1 MAVTLASFIKF
12 WRERVVALIVHQLTQ
27 GVTPHKIALSIGLG
41 FSLGVFPVLGTTT
54 ALCAVAAVRLR
65 LNQPVIQLVNW
76 LVYPLQLAWILIFIR
91 IGEWILHAPYMA
103 FSLPELIQKFHD
115 SPVKFL
121 RQFSLVALQG
131 IFAWLFIAPFLT
143 TIIYS
148 VLLPPLKKMAVLKM
162 PLAGSRRIE

>member
-1 MAVTLASFIKF
+1 MTPASFVKF
-12 WRERVVALIVHQLTQ
+12 WRERIVTLIVSQLTQ

-41 FSLGVFPVLGTTT
+41 FSLGVIPILGVTT
-54 ALCAVAAVRLR
+54 ALCAIAAVRLR

-91 IGEWILHAPYMA
+91 IGEWIMHAPYLT

-115 SPVKFL
+115 SPIKFFEE
-121 RQFSLVALQG
+121 FSVAGLQG
-131 IFAWLFIAPFLT
+131 VVAWLFIAPFLT

-148 VLLPPLKKMAVLKM
+148 VLMPPLKR
-162 PLAGSRRIE
+162 LATFKTPIVGSRRIE